1 MRLVIQ
7 RVKEASV
14 TVDGNITGSVKQGFV
29 VLLGVG
35 KEDTDATAALYAD
48 KLCKL
53 RIFADNEDKTNLSLT
68 DVGGEI
74 LLISQFTLYADCHKG
89 NRPNFIQAGAPDE
102 ANRLYEL
109 FAQLCR
115 NKGITVQTGV
125 FGAHMEVSLIND
137 GPFTVILEG
146 LEQK

>member
-53 RIFADNEDKTNLSLT
+53 RIFADNEGKTNLSLT

>member
-14 TVDGNITGSVKQGFV
+14 TVDGNITGSVKQGFL

-53 RIFADNEDKTNLSLT
+53 RIFADNEGKTNLSLT